1 MERISPMADKYRVA
15 IASTDGE
22 TVNIHYGKSEL
33 FYVYIVD
40 DDEGYDLL
48 ESRSVTPVCQ
58 EGFHDKAAMD
68 THVQQFK
75 DCKYVVQD
83 SPRKNANA
91 DLCHSLVVGKTIL
104 KMPLEWRQQSRKPA
118 KTNTCVKSILTTNGK
133 VHSRHMHVD

>member
-33 FYVYIVD
+33 FYIYIVD

-58 EGFHDKAAMD
+58 EGKHDKNAMD
-68 THVQQFK
+68 IHVQQFT
-75 DCKYVVQD
+75 DCKYVIASRIGDGAIQ
-83 SPRKNANA
+83 
-91 DLCHSLVVGKTIL
+91 SLTAQGITAMELPGSIDDAIL
-104 KMPLEWRQQSRKPA
+104 KVWKYNRIQGLF
-118 KTNTCVKSILTTNGK
+118 
-133 VHSRHMHVD
+133 